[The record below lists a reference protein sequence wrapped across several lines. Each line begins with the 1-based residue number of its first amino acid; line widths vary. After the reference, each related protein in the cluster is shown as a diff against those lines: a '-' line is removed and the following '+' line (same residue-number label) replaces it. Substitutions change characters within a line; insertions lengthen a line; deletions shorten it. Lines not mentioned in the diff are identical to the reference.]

1 MGDKKDVL
9 FSIIIP
15 VYQAKGTLKRCVLSC
30 LNQKYVE
37 EGETEIILV
46 DDGST
51 DGSSGLCDELAKEHG
66 LVVIHT
72 QNHGVSHARN
82 IGIEH
87 ATGRFAVFVDSDD
100 EIKEEFLDKCLKYA
114 DESTVLVDETAS
126 FRNPGKISG
135 YGYIENSILNANTHV
150 WGKLFSLQALREG
163 NIRFPEGLTIG
174 EDLIFLLDF
183 ALAQEKKRNIRCI
196 PEGDYVY
203 TDNAEGAMNRA
214 FKESYLDQITCWR
227 MAEDRIRSVEE
238 FISPYTLVTLAVCQI
253 MTALLV
259 VEKVAMAGQ
268 DKVDKDLAALAVSR
282 VKEQITHA
290 LKTRGAYA
298 ALPLAHKLKVPV
310 FRISP
315 GLYMKLYGKHKGVN

>member
-1 MGDKKDVL
+1 MGDKKEVL

-30 LNQKYVE
+30 LDQKYVE
-37 EGETEIILV
+37 DGEMEIILV

-51 DGSSGLCDELAKEHG
+51 DGSGELCDELAGEYG
-66 LVVIHT
+66 LTVVHT
-72 QNHGVSHARN
+72 GNCGVSHARN
-82 IGIEH
+82 IGIER
-87 ATGRFAVFVDSDD
+87 ATGRFVVFVDSDD
-100 EIKEEFLDKCLKYA
+100 ELKDEFLDNCLKYA
-114 DESTVLVDETAS
+114 DEGTVLVDETDS
-126 FRNPGKISG
+126 YRSTSKISG

-150 WGKLFSLQALREG
+150 WGKLFSLEALNSG
-163 NIRFPEGLTIG
+163 KVRFPEGLTIG

-196 PEGDYVY
+196 SMEHYVY

-214 FKESYLDQITCWR
+214 FKESYLDQITCWK
-227 MAEDRIRSVEE
+227 MAEERILPAAE
-238 FISPYTLVTLAVCQI
+238 FISPYTLVTLATCQI
-253 MTALLV
+253 MTAMLV
-259 VEKVAMAGQ
+259 VEKLAMAGQ
-268 DKVDKDLAALAVSR
+268 GKVDKDIAGLAVTQ

-298 ALPLAHKLKVPV
+298 ALPAAHKLKVAV

-315 GLYMKLYGKHKGVN
+315 GLYMKLYGRLKGVN